1 MILRCSDVSATEKVL
16 EDAGIIMISQDDL
29 SNI

>member
-16 EDAGIIMISQDDL
+16 EDSGIVMISQDDL